1 MKKLA
6 VLSLLIILFSCSEK
20 EGSESSK
27 SDNIL
32 NNLTFTIDTVIVDPG
47 DEIIDLSNHLRL
59 ADISEDRKK
68 LFLFTE
74 SDNQL
79 SVIDLDQLN
88 LQQKIP
94 YEKEGPNGVGSFLWN
109 LDLIRDDRFYLMSF
123 NTAAIF
129 DFNGNKHETIDLEKE
144 DIQGIKDK
152 TLQNNRL
159 KVTED
164 LKWYYTVPGS
174 DFDQAD
180 QPAELAIIKRENK
193 EGKLFPLPA
202 LDKTQEYKVILTDGP
217 MMQAYVEEYFLSE
230 FFGKFFVTSSVTS
243 DIYQIDPKNDS
254 LVLHSYELIQS
265 PKEKTDPP
273 SRNEFTEREEWR
285 EEINKIHS
293 QVSYGELLWDESR
306 NTFFRFANILIPSL
320 SEDIPS
326 KRRVFLLAFD
336 ENLKLTGETELED
349 LNEFPEFP
357 FFKNGQLWSFVN
369 VEDEL
374 GFAVF
379 TFDF

>member
-1 MKKLA
+1 MKKILPF
-6 VLSLLIILFSCSEK
+6 LSLILCAACGEKGSSEDAN
-20 EGSESSK
+20 

-32 NNLTFTIDTVIVDPG
+32 ENLTFTVDTVVVDPAE
-47 DEIIDLSNHLRL
+47 EIIDLSNHLRL
-59 ADISEDRKK
+59 ADISKDRKK

-74 SDNQL
+74 SDNKL
-79 SVIDLDQLN
+79 SVINLDHLN
-88 LQQKIP
+88 LEKKIP

-109 LDLIRDDRFYLMSF
+109 LDLISDDRFYLMTF

-129 DFNGNKHETIDLEKE
+129 DFKGIKHETINLEEE

-174 DFDQAD
+174 DFDQGD
-180 QPAELAIIKRENK
+180 QSAELAIINRENN

-217 MMQAYVEEYFLSE
+217 MMQVYVEEYFLSE
-230 FFGKFFVTSSVTS
+230 FFGKFFVTSSATS
-243 DIYQIDPKNDS
+243 DIYTIDPKNDS
-254 LVLHSYELIQS
+254 LVLHSFDLKHT
-265 PKEKTDPP
+265 PKEKTEPP
-273 SRNEFTEREEWR
+273 KRTEFTEREAWR
-285 EEINKIHS
+285 EEINKIHT
-293 QVSYGELLWDESR
+293 QITFGGLLWDESR
-306 NTFFRFANILIPSL
+306 KNFFRFANILIPSL

-326 KRRVFLLAFD
+326 KRQVFLLAFD
-336 ENLKLTGETELED
+336 ETLTLIGETEIED
-349 LNEFPEFP
+349 LYESPEFP
-357 FFKNGQLWSFVN
+357 FFKNGKLYSFVN

-379 TFDF
+379 TFDL